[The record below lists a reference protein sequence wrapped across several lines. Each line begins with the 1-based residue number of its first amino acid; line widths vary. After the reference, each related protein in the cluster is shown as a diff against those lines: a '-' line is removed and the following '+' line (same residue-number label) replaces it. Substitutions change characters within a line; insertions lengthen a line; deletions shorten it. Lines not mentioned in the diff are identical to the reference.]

1 MLSSFV
7 YIILPE
13 IQSLHT
19 GPLPNLL
26 YELLSSFFLTI
37 FNTKGQLSQI
47 RHPKLLIRYTHRED
61 LNTHQNY
68 WKVLMSLEN
77 QVNFGSITDGCNS
90 GMY

>member
-7 YIILPE
+7 YTILPE

-37 FNTKGQLSQI
+37 FIIKGQSSQVQ
-47 RHPKLLIRYTHRED
+47 HPKLLIRYTHCED

-68 WKVLMSLEN
+68 WRVSMSLEN
-77 QVNFGSITDGCNS
+77 KVNFGSIIHSCNS

>member
-13 IQSLHT
+13 IQSLYT

-26 YELLSSFFLTI
+26 YELLSSFFLTL
-37 FNTKGQLSQI
+37 FNTKGQLSQV
-47 RHPKLLIRYTHRED
+47 RHPKLLIRYMHRED

-68 WKVLMSLEN
+68 WKVSMSLEN
-77 QVNFGSITDGCNS
+77 QVNFGSIIHSCNS